1 MDVPRKPTEELASFS
16 HHLPA
21 VSVAGV
27 VLQAA
32 RRSAGLSERGLADA
46 VHLDE
51 NTVRAWEDGTE
62 PLASA
67 PISQLD
73 NLIDTLRAAGANPDL
88 VADIDAAA
96 WSDVVLAAMADRE
109 DTSCLLADPLA
120 CTRNFAEL
128 LDWASTGN
136 IPARYS
142 PYASS
147 ATFTGGVPGR

>member
-1 MDVPRKPTEELASFS
+1 MASIA
-16 HHLPA
+16 HRQ
-21 VSVAGV
+21 AGWMC
-27 VLQAA
+27 
-32 RRSAGLSERGLADA
+32 
-46 VHLDE
+46 
-51 NTVRAWEDGTE
+51 RAWEDGTE

-73 NLIDTLRAAGANPDL
+73 NLIDRLRAAGADPDL

-96 WSDVVLAAMADRE
+96 WSDVVLAAMAGKE

-147 ATFTGGVPGR
+147 ATFTGGVPQCRLDKRVRGSGLGSC